1 MIFGTP
7 TPKQKAQL
15 YWRGEMKAA
24 KRAMELYPVG
34 SDEREIYRAKYTEAV
49 RQYNSLFVDLYRKEK
64 TC

>member
-1 MIFGTP
+1 MTCGTM
-7 TPKQKAQL
+7 PKRKERTF
-15 YWRGEMKAA
+15 WRMEMQAA
-24 KRAMELYPVG
+24 KKAMYLYPAG